1 MSSVIPKRKV
11 AVRLRLDTGE
21 ERRGSLYLDYI
32 DVIHRGEQTLL
43 DKFNDDYPW
52 FPFLTVEGQVEILN
66 RDWVSQVEPGEGI
79 SQQLVRKENSPVFR
93 RERVTLT
100 LVDGRHLDGHIAM
113 DLPDEFSRVSDFL
126 NFPQNFFA
134 LEAAHGPVLV
144 SKRHVKALTPHE
156 EPPALPGS
164 TKTRIGEKV
173 S

>member
-1 MSSVIPKRKV
+1 MPGLIPKRKV
-11 AVRLRLDTGE
+11 AVRLRLHSGE
-21 ERRGSLYLDYI
+21 ERRGTLYLDYI

-43 DKFNDDYPW
+43 DKFNDDYPF
-52 FPFLTVEGQVEILN
+52 FPFIAGSGEVEILN
-66 RDWVSQVEPGEGI
+66 RELVCQVEPGEGV
-79 SQQLVRKENSPVFR
+79 SQEMVRKEDSPIFR
-93 RERVTLT
+93 RERVTLS
-100 LVDGRHLDGHIAM
+100 LVDGRRLEGRIAM

-134 LEAAHGPVLV
+134 LETTEGPVLV
-144 SKRHVKALTPHE
+144 SKRHVKVLTPHE